1 MLRHRSIFVQTRFFQ
16 KGTEMTACRGRF
28 VAAAGLL
35 VLGGLVSA
43 SCTSKAS
50 APPADLKPIV
60 SIKELMENIIDP
72 IADNVFD
79 AVGTDATE
87 KGIVETKPRTDE
99 DWAKVQIGAVT
110 LAEGSN
116 LLKMV
121 RSVAPP
127 GDKNNSGG
135 PNAPELSPEAIQ
147 AKIEGDRALWNKHA
161 DELRDEALRIMDIV
175 KAKNADALFEA
186 GSRLD
191 RVCENCHLEYWYP
204 GDKAAVLEDEQ
215 KRATLPGQRT
225 KK

>member
-1 MLRHRSIFVQTRFFQ
+1 MRIPGGPS
-16 KGTEMTACRGRF
+16 

-35 VLGGLVSA
+35 FLAALTTER
-43 SCTSKAS
+43 CTSKPAS
-50 APPADLKPIV
+50 AASDLKPIV

-79 AVGTDATE
+79 AVGTDASE
-87 KGIVETKPRTDE
+87 KGVVETKPTTDE
-99 DWAKVQIGAVT
+99 DWAKVRIGAVT

-116 LLKMV
+116 LLKMP
-121 RSVAPP
+121 RAVAPP

-135 PNAPELSPEAIQ
+135 PNAPELSPEQIQ
-147 AKIEGDRALWNKHA
+147 AKIDGDRALWNKHA
-161 DELRDEALRIMDIV
+161 DELRDEAIKVLEIV
-175 KAKNADALFEA
+175 KAKNADALFQA

-204 GDKAAVLEDEQ
+204 GDKKAVLEDEQ
-215 KRATLPGQRT
+215 KRATIVPP